1 MTIRPND
8 GSSKVMDG
16 PFADTKEQ
24 VGSFFIVEAGDLNE
38 AVRVASKHPAAQ
50 VGEDLGWAVEVR
62 PVERYEEL

>member
-1 MTIRPND
+1 
-8 GSSKVMDG
+8 MDG